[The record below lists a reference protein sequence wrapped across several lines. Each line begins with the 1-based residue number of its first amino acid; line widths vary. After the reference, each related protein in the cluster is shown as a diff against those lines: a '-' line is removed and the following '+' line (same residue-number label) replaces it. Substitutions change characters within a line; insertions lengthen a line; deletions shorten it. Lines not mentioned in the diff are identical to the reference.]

1 MWIEGKPQVEEEPTM
16 KKTGSI
22 SVVETRAAG
31 GLADVEAGEWVQPE
45 VAGTE
50 ELTMPRFFW
59 YIFKKSLVLS
69 SSWFLSKKE
78 TGRQTNKQ
86 TNRRS
91 RPAANENNSQDE
103 ADLFLV
109 SMSCG
114 TKLREFWG

>member
-1 MWIEGKPQVEEEPTM
+1 M

-69 SSWFLSKKE
+69 SSWFLSKKRN
-78 TGRQTNKQ
+78 RQTDKQ
-86 TNRRS
+86 ATNRRS
-91 RPAANENNSQDE
+91 RPAANENHSQDR